1 MNMYVAAMPANL
13 LGRKPFQPGRETA
26 FVGGLTLAA
35 GRAHEFSG
43 PSRRTLAL
51 MLAGYLAGP
60 VLWICPAWRKTRL
73 NADGILAHFNPGRL
87 LMVSPPRE
95 QDVLWSMEEALRSG
109 AVSLVV
115 ADLAELPAL
124 VPVRRLHLAAESGAG
139 DGIAATG
146 VILTAG
152 EGGAQG
158 IESRWHMSPR
168 HSFDTVRWR
177 LARRH
182 ARGAPPMA
190 WNLIKQKS
198 RLHLAAATAPSRETW
213 PDTLKVWNNPGQ
225 QTPGETGDVLRFPA
239 SQPARQRLAR
249 VTDLGD

>member
-1 MNMYVAAMPANL
+1 MYAVAMTANL
-13 LGRKPFQPGRETA
+13 LRRKPFQPGRETA

-43 PSRRTLAL
+43 PSRRALAL

-60 VLWICPAWRKTRL
+60 VLWVCPAWRKTRL
-73 NADGILAHFNPGRL
+73 NADGILTHFNPGRL
-87 LMVSPPRE
+87 VMVSPSRE
-95 QDVLWSMEEALRSG
+95 HDVLWSMEEALRSS
-109 AVSLVV
+109 AASLVV

-139 DGIAATG
+139 DGNAPTG

-168 HSFDTVRWR
+168 HSFGIVRWR
-177 LARRH
+177 LERRH

-190 WNLIKQKS
+190 WNLIKQQS
-198 RLHLAAATAPSRETW
+198 QLYLAAATAPGAETR
-213 PDTLKVWNNPGQ
+213 PDQHKDPDNPAK
-225 QTPGETGDVLRFPA
+225 QTQSETGDILQFPA
-239 SQPARQRLAR
+239 SEPARQRLAR

>member
-1 MNMYVAAMPANL
+1 MTANL

-26 FVGGLTLAA
+26 FVGGLALAA

-60 VLWICPAWRKTRL
+60 VLWVCPAWRKTRL
-73 NADGILAHFNPGRL
+73 NADGVLAHFNPGRL
-87 LMVSPPRE
+87 LMVSPSRE

-109 AVSLVV
+109 AAALVV

-139 DGIAATG
+139 DGIAPTG

-168 HSFDTVRWR
+168 HSFDTVGWR
-177 LARRH
+177 LERRH

-190 WNLIKQKS
+190 WNLSKQKS
-198 RLHLAAATAPSRETW
+198 RLYIAAGTALSEETR
-213 PDTLKVWNNPGQ
+213 PDRRKGRDCPEE
-225 QTPGETGDVLRFPA
+225 QTRADNGDVLQFPA
-239 SQPARQRLAR
+239 SEPARQRLAR
-249 VTDLGD
+249 ITDLGD

>member
-1 MNMYVAAMPANL
+1 MYAFVMTANR
-13 LGRKPFQPGRETA
+13 LGRKPFQPGREAA

-35 GRAHEFSG
+35 CRAHEFSG
-43 PSRRTLAL
+43 PSRHALAL

-60 VLWICPAWRKTRL
+60 VLWICPAWRKMRL
-73 NADGILAHFNPGRL
+73 NADGILPHFNPGRL
-87 LMVSPPRE
+87 LMVSPSRE

-109 AVSLVV
+109 AAALVV

-139 DGIAATG
+139 DGIAPTG

-168 HSFDTVRWR
+168 HSFETVRWR
-177 LARRH
+177 LERRH
-182 ARGAPPMA
+182 ARGVPPMA

-198 RLHLAAATAPSRETW
+198 RLYIAAATALSGDTW
-213 PDTLKVWNNPGQ
+213 PDKLKDGDNLGQ
-225 QTPGETGDVLRFPA
+225 QTQSEADDVLQFPA
-239 SQPARQRLAR
+239 SEPARQRLAR

>member
-1 MNMYVAAMPANL
+1 MYAVAMTANL
-13 LGRKPFQPGRETA
+13 LRRKPFQPGRETA

-35 GRAHEFSG
+35 CRAHEFCG

-73 NADGILAHFNPGRL
+73 NADGILAHFNPGWL
-87 LMVSPPRE
+87 LMVSPSRE

-109 AVSLVV
+109 AASLVV

-139 DGIAATG
+139 DGIAPTG

-158 IESRWHMSPR
+158 IASRWHMSPR
-168 HSFDTVRWR
+168 HSFGAVRWR
-177 LARRH
+177 LERRH
-182 ARGAPPMA
+182 ARGTPPMA
-190 WNLIKQKS
+190 WNLIKQQS
-198 RLHLAAATAPSRETW
+198 RLYLAAGPALSGETW
-213 PDTLKVWNNPGQ
+213 PDQLKGWDSLAK
-225 QTPGETGDVLRFPA
+225 QTQSETGDILQFPA
-239 SQPARQRLAR
+239 SEPARQRLVR